1 MTERIT
7 NRALSYAPP
16 TLEMSCFESE
26 CSTVLQSNFGST
38 ENYNT
43 WSGENGET
51 TMDW

>member
-38 ENYNT
+38 ESYNIYQGDNADGT
-43 WSGENGET
+43 QSW
-51 TMDW
+51 